1 MEHEFDGEDPSARR
15 LRDRTW
21 RRLVSGAELMELRT
35 QLRRAACY
43 FAHHEALAHGDRR
56 FSFAEAWSRGTRL
69 ANALTEAG
77 LQPGDKVATLEKNSI
92 EAADIFLAA
101 AIGNF
106 VRVPLYARNR
116 RESHAHMMRNTG
128 CRLALV
134 DEALLPEVV
143 GLDIQLPSLDRLI
156 VRDAGYEG
164 WLAQASESD
173 PNPMISPDDICV
185 IRHTG
190 GTSGTPKGV
199 AYTHRTWMTCCAG
212 FQAVGPK
219 PEPGATVLHVA
230 PLSHASGFMFSPYW
244 AIGGRN
250 IMVEAFDPESFLD
263 ILEREGV
270 GYAFVAPTM
279 LNAIV
284 QHGNPRGHVF
294 SQLKCLLSAS
304 APVSEATLRKSREIF
319 GDEIL
324 HTAYGQTEILPVTS
338 LGPKEWFGQVEGS
351 TPLQSVGRAMPFVD
365 LEIRDA
371 DGRVLGPDEPGE
383 IVARFENG
391 QMQGFW
397 NDPEETAQRMVDG
410 WVKTGDVGRI
420 DANGFLYLLDR
431 ANDLIVSGGYN
442 IYPAEIE
449 NVIADHPQVI
459 AAAVFGIPHEKW
471 GETPLALVVVAPGV
485 ELLEQDIVD
494 LVSRRIGS
502 FKKPSKVVFTT
513 DPLPLSNVG
522 KVLRSKLREPYWSG
536 HISRISGA

>member
-1 MEHEFDGEDPSARR
+1 
-15 LRDRTW
+15 
-21 RRLVSGAELMELRT
+21 MELRS
-35 QLRRAACY
+35 QLRRAASH
-43 FAHHEALAHGDRR
+43 FASREALVHGDRR
-56 FSFAEAWSRGTRL
+56 FTFAGAWSRGVRL
-69 ANALTEAG
+69 ANALADTG
-77 LQPGDKVATLEKNSI
+77 LRPGDKIATLEKNSI

-116 RESHAHMMRNTG
+116 RESHAHMMRSTG

-134 DEALLPEVV
+134 DAALRPEVA
-143 GLDIQLPSLDRLI
+143 GLNEELPDLDRLI
-156 VRDAGYEG
+156 VRDADYER
-164 WLAQASESD
+164 WLDQASDRD
-173 PNPMISPDDICV
+173 PDPAIKPDDLCV

-190 GTSGTPKGV
+190 GTTGAPKGV
-199 AYTHRTWMTCCAG
+199 AYTHRSWMTICAG
-212 FQAVGPK
+212 FQAVGPR
-219 PEPGATVLHVA
+219 PDPGSTVLHVG

-250 IMVEAFDPESFLD
+250 IMMDAFDPESFLE
-263 ILEREGV
+263 ILARENV

-284 QHGNPRGHVF
+284 HHGNPRGHAF
-294 SQLKCLLSAS
+294 PQLKCLLSAS
-304 APVSEATLRKSREIF
+304 APVSEATLRRSCTIF
-319 GDEIL
+319 GDEVL

-338 LGPKEWFGQVEGS
+338 LGPKEWFGQTEGS

-371 DGRVLGPDEPGE
+371 EGRALGPDEPGE

-397 NDPEETAQRMVDG
+397 DDPEETSRRMVDG
-410 WVKTGDVGRI
+410 WVKTGYIGRV
-420 DANGFLYLLDR
+420 DTNGFLYLLDR

-449 NVIADHPQVI
+449 NVIADHPLVV

-471 GETPLALVVVAPGV
+471 GETPLAVVVVAPDTQIS
-485 ELLEQDIVD
+485 EQDIID
-494 LVSRRIGS
+494 LVSQRLGS
-502 FKKPSKVVFTT
+502 FKKPAQVVFTT
-513 DPLPLSNVG
+513 EPLPLSNVG
-522 KVLRSKLREPYWSG
+522 KVLRSKLREPYWAG
-536 HISRISGA
+536 HASRISGA